1 MDREF
6 VEVSGVPIMT
16 PHYGAMGFF
25 ATTESQAALVEM
37 LRVLVETKENVGMVV
52 YCNQNRH
59 RSVGVS
65 CMLASAYSVITGDE
79 IIVTHACCYIGSQMQ
94 GHCKCECMEC
104 RHESAEIRE
113 AANVCVQAL
122 VDS

>member
-1 MDREF
+1 MDREC

-52 YCNQNRH
+52 
-59 RSVGVS
+59 
-65 CMLASAYSVITGDE
+65 
-79 IIVTHACCYIGSQMQ
+79 
-94 GHCKCECMEC
+94 
-104 RHESAEIRE
+104 
-113 AANVCVQAL
+113 
-122 VDS
+122 